1 MGFLLSDFF
10 EPPPP
15 LAESLVYREHRW
27 VGPPRGTLPGFVAI
41 ALVLARTDTVAVC
54 LSHIAAYPAG
64 FEFEILTMAAP
75 GLDADQVP
83 DPMMHGPGSRRGAD
97 ASLPAEMLRIGIQ
110 FTDGAKATNTSGFDH
125 NAEAPNG
132 PVMTSRGGSGGMG
145 QWRQAEWVWPL
156 PPPGPLTFVCEWPAC
171 GIPLTG
177 HEIDSQT
184 ILDAAAQAQ
193 TIFSD
198 EHLPERPNRT
208 VTP

>member
-177 HEIDSQT
+177 HEVDSQT